1 MNLFLFFG
9 LHGVFSFVHIW
20 WILFNDHCKLRVCL
34 DWSLLIIFI
43 DIIHHIGLVLA
54 AIIII
59 YSNSLFI
66 EIMFLSLISH
76 QVFLLLAIVV
86 CAINLLHLF
95 NYLLV
100 VSKYLYV
107 AMLSQ
112 LLSVTY
118 MHIIRDPHV
127 FDLVVEVS
135 LSIVLFQWD
144 LLVVGMNWGLWLIID
159 WVSLVVYLELL
170 ILLFANNVIEYT
182 VRDTSFVRYT
192 CMGVLWSLFLSQLIE
207 FSFIIGEVFS
217 NTNRSMSFCPWLIV
231 NTLLDFHLILVK
243 III

>member
-1 MNLFLFFG
+1 MNSLQ
-9 LHGVFSFVHIW
+9 
-20 WILFNDHCKLRVCL
+20 
-34 DWSLLIIFI
+34 WSLQIESLLGLVSINYFHWYNTSYWLGFSCYN
-43 DIIHHIGLVLA
+43 HHIFQQPLHRNHVLVPNQSPSFPPTGYSYLCYQSAPPLQLFARCLQVSLCCYVKPA
-54 AIIII
+54 A
-59 YSNSLFI
+59 
-66 EIMFLSLISH
+66 E
-76 QVFLLLAIVV
+76 
-86 CAINLLHLF
+86 C
-95 NYLLV
+95 
-100 VSKYLYV
+100 
-107 AMLSQ
+107 
-112 LLSVTY
+112 TY

-144 LLVVGMNWGLWLIID
+144 SLVVGMNWGLWLIID

-231 NTLLDFHLILVK
+231 KTLLDFHLILVK